1 MDKGFAELWR
11 DAQRQRGEYL
21 GTICSGMFVWLRSRH
36 QEAEPIATDT
46 YAPQHHELPKAA

>member
-46 YAPQHHELPKAA
+46 YAPEHHELPKAA